1 MIISII
7 VAAAN
12 NNAIGKNNALPW
24 HLKGDLQY
32 FKRLTTNH
40 CIIMGRNTFESIGK
54 PLPNRTNIVLSSD
67 KAFAAEGVVV
77 RHTLQDALDYCT
89 RWAQHEVFIIGGA
102 QLYKQSI
109 DLAHKIYLTKVDT
122 EVKDADAFFDS
133 IDSKKWELTAAER
146 HGKDE
151 HNDHDYIF
159 EQYQLSKGEP
169 IVYR

>member
-12 NNAIGKNNALPW
+12 NNAIGKDNKLPW

-32 FKRLTTNH
+32 FKKLTTNH

-54 PLPNRTNIVLSSD
+54 PLPNRTNIVLTSD
-67 KAFAAEGVVV
+67 PSYTPQGIVV
-77 RHTLQDALDYCT
+77 RHDLQAALDYCT
-89 RWAQHEVFIIGGA
+89 RWAQQEVYIIGGA
-102 QLYKQSI
+102 QLYTSSM
-109 DLAHKIYLTKVDT
+109 DVAHKVFLTRVDT
-122 EVKDADAFFDS
+122 DIEKADAFFAPLDE
-133 IDSKKWELTAAER
+133 KKWSLVQAER
-146 HGKDE
+146 HFKDE

-159 EQYQLSKGEP
+159 EQYQLTQGEP